1 MLARMRR
8 TAAISV
14 LLASGGLL
22 IGCGGT
28 TRTASSQAKHT
39 ATSSKPATAAHPRSA
54 EGKAGTG
61 SQGGLGAAPGSPE
74 EMAARARARKFAAA
88 VNLRASDVRGF
99 RASPKKEEHA
109 AGERHLEQE
118 LLRCV
123 GNAGAARGL
132 AESGSGTFQRQASI
146 ISQTVSSEVT
156 VARTPAL
163 AEKQLAEF
171 HSGVL
176 PRCLSHYF
184 SGLLGSQRYHGAK
197 LSPVTTK
204 QGAPPAPGTTGSFG
218 LRFTA
223 TVTLHSIPI
232 PLYIDILGFVEGS
245 AEVSMF
251 ATGIPKPVPAKIE
264 EHLFTLLL
272 ARAKANKA

>member
-28 TRTASSQAKHT
+28 TRAASSQAKHR
-39 ATSSKPATAAHPRSA
+39 ATSSSSATATRSRSA
-54 EGKAGTG
+54 GGKAGTG
-61 SQGGLGAAPGSPE
+61 SHGGSAALPIGGAERLAQ
-74 EMAARARARKFAAA
+74 ARGLKFADE
-88 VNLRASDVRGF
+88 VNLRASDVPGF
-99 RASPKKEEHA
+99 RASPKDQEHA
-109 AGERHLEQE
+109 AGERRLEQE

-123 GNAGAARGL
+123 GSAGASRGL
-132 AESGSGTFQRQASI
+132 VESGSRTFQRQASI

-184 SGLLGSQRYHGAK
+184 SGLLGGQRYHGAK

-204 QGAPPAPGTTGSFG
+204 QGSPPAPGTTGGFG

-223 TVTLHSIPI
+223 TLTLHSIPI
-232 PLYIDILGFVEGS
+232 PLYIDILGFVDGS
-245 AEVSMF
+245 AQVSMF
-251 ATGIPKPVPAKIE
+251 ATGIPEPVPAKIE

-272 ARAKANKA
+272 RRAKTHKA

>member
-1 MLARMRR
+1 
-8 TAAISV
+8 V
-14 LLASGGLL
+14 
-22 IGCGGT
+22 
-28 TRTASSQAKHT
+28 
-39 ATSSKPATAAHPRSA
+39 
-54 EGKAGTG
+54 
-61 SQGGLGAAPGSPE
+61 
-74 EMAARARARKFAAA
+74 
-88 VNLRASDVRGF
+88 
-99 RASPKKEEHA
+99 
-109 AGERHLEQE
+109 
-118 LLRCV
+118 
-123 GNAGAARGL
+123 
-132 AESGSGTFQRQASI
+132 ESGSGTFQRQASI

-184 SGLLGSQRYHGAK
+184 SGLLASQRYHGAK

-204 QGAPPAPGTTGSFG
+204 QGSPPAPGTTGSFG

-251 ATGIPKPVPAKIE
+251 ATGIPEPVPAKIE

-272 ARAKANKA
+272 ARAKAHEA

>member
-22 IGCGGT
+22 IGCGGAT
-28 TRTASSQAKHT
+28 PTASSHAKRA
-39 ATSSKPATAAHPRSA
+39 ATSSSSATTTHSRSA
-54 EGKAGTG
+54 EGNAGTT
-61 SQGGLGAAPGSPE
+61 GAAPRSPAE
-74 EMAARARARKFAAA
+74 LAARARARKFAAA

-99 RASPKKEEHA
+99 RASPKHEEHA
-109 AGERHLEQE
+109 AGERRLEQE

-132 AESGSGTFQRQASI
+132 VESGSGTFQRQASI

-204 QGAPPAPGTTGSFG
+204 QGSPPAPGTTGSFG

-251 ATGIPKPVPAKIE
+251 ATGIPEPVPAKIE

-272 ARAKANKA
+272 ARAKAHKA

>member
-39 ATSSKPATAAHPRSA
+39 ATSSSPTAT
-54 EGKAGTG
+54 
-61 SQGGLGAAPGSPE
+61 APGSASGSAAE
-74 EMAARARARKFAAA
+74 LAARARARKFAAA

-109 AGERHLEQE
+109 AGERRLEQE

-123 GNAGAARGL
+123 GNGGAARGL
-132 AESGSGTFQRQASI
+132 VESGSGTFQRQASI

-204 QGAPPAPGTTGSFG
+204 QGSPPAPGTTGSFG

-251 ATGIPKPVPAKIE
+251 ATGIPEPVPAKIE

-272 ARAKANKA
+272 ARAKAHEA